1 MSHPEPSD
9 TFYISSVSTSMTST
23 KTTVPPDGGYGW
35 AIVLAA
41 FLQFSFGSQLMPLF
55 DVLFGPKFDEIGA
68 TSTEIY
74 SVYSTFVVFWH
85 SVSIFVGPLADL
97 RSERFVAVCAIILQ
111 TLGLV
116 ISVFSTSVLHLVIG
130 FGIIWGCGMG
140 LANTNNIIIINKY
153 FQKRVGLALGIAIA
167 SVSIIGLVTPQALK
181 ILMENFVF
189 EHVVLIYA
197 GISLTSGLLGA
208 LLMHPV
214 RNHSLVIEEEIEED
228 ESLMTEE
235 KNVDDK
241 TETKCSFC
249 QIFSLIKWSLL
260 KDPYFLLI
268 AVANSICFTAFVVQL
283 PQISIISKELGFSL
297 EETANLVSILSATDI
312 IARFGQGLVGDLS
325 CLAAAFNHP
334 KKFLFSLSSI
344 FLAVIMTIMA
354 YTQTFL
360 QMVVLVCL
368 TSVCNAGIMLN
379 SSQVY
384 RECFSNHFPSALGI
398 ASFFRAFFALTIGP
412 LAGFL
417 KEHFQDFRASLFFLA
432 CASAF
437 CVLVWTLVD
446 FASNNKNKDQR
457 TTKTSPS

>member
-1 MSHPEPSD
+1 MA
-9 TFYISSVSTSMTST
+9 STMTP
-23 KTTVPPDGGYGW
+23 VPPDGGYGW
-35 AIVLAA
+35 VIVLAV
-41 FLQFSFGSQLMPLF
+41 FLQFAFGSQLMPLF
-55 DVLFGPKFDEIGA
+55 DVLLGPKFVEIGA

-85 SVSIFVGPLADL
+85 SVSIFVGPLGDL

-116 ISVFSTSVLHLVIG
+116 ISAFSTSVLHLVIG
-130 FGIIWGCGMG
+130 FGIILGCGMG
-140 LANTNNIIIINKY
+140 LTNTNNIIIINKY
-153 FQKRVGLALGIAIA
+153 FQKRVGLAFGIAIA
-167 SVSIIGLVTPQALK
+167 SISIIGLVTPQVLK
-181 ILMENFVF
+181 ILMENFIF

-208 LLMHPV
+208 FLMHPV
-214 RNHSLVIEEEIEED
+214 TKHSAVIEEEIEED
-228 ESLMTEE
+228 ESLMTKE
-235 KNVDDK
+235 NDVADK
-241 TETKCSFC
+241 TETNCSFC

-268 AVANSICFTAFVVQL
+268 AVANSICFTVFVVQL
-283 PQISIISKELGFSL
+283 PQISIIAKESGFSL

-312 IARFGQGLVGDLS
+312 ISRLGQGFVGDLS
-325 CLAAAFNHP
+325 CLAATFNHP
-334 KKFLFSLSSI
+334 KKFLFTLNSI
-344 FLAVIMTIMA
+344 CLAGIITIMA

-384 RECFSNHFPSALGI
+384 RECFPNNFSSALGI

-432 CASAF
+432 L
-437 CVLVWTLVD
+437 CVLVWTLVLYIGD
-446 FASNNKNKDQR
+446 FVQSNKKKEQR
-457 TTKTSPS
+457 TSRNH